1 MTYIPKPTFRHP
13 KIPVNDLGYTRDKYE
28 GALSTLC
35 AGCGHDSIS
44 SAIVQACHEMSLP
57 PHRVIKTS
65 GIGCSSKTPAYF
77 LGNSHGFNSVHGR
90 MPSVTSGAN
99 AANRDMYYIGMSGDG
114 DTASI
119 GFGTFAHAARRRVNM
134 TYIVANNGTYGL
146 TKGQT
151 SATADRGS
159 KVRKGP
165 VNEWEGIDLPTIAI
179 QLGASFVARS
189 FSGDKEQLVPLIQA
203 AMAHKGFSLIDV
215 ISPCV
220 TFNNHQGSTKGFDYI
235 REHNQVM
242 NSTDFIPV
250 KKEILTSYPEGE
262 SINID
267 LHDGSSMCLHKL
279 ENGFDA
285 TNKRAVLDRMNQ
297 AKENNE
303 VLTGLLYVEEESD
316 DLHQILDT
324 VDTPLNKLTEKDLC
338 PGNDILQGINKSMR

>member
-1 MTYIPKPTFRHP
+1 MTYIAKPKFRHP
-13 KIPVNDLGYTRDKYE
+13 KLPVNDLGYTKDKYE
-28 GALSTLC
+28 GVLSTLC

-90 MPSVTSGAN
+90 MPSVASGAN
-99 AANRDMYYIGMSGDG
+99 AANRDMIYLGMSGDG

-119 GFGTFAHAARRRVNM
+119 GFGTFSHVARRRVNM

-159 KVRKGP
+159 RVRKGP
-165 VNEWEGIDLPTIAI
+165 VNEWEGIDLANVAI

-235 REHNQVM
+235 REHNQAM
-242 NSTDFIPV
+242 NCTDYIPQ
-250 KKEILTSYPEGE
+250 KSEITTEYAEGE
-262 SINID
+262 TVD
-267 LHDGSSMCLHKL
+267 VAMHDGSTMRLHKL
-279 ENGFDA
+279 ENNYDA
-285 TNKRAVLDRMNQ
+285 SNKRAVLDRMNE
-297 AKENNE
+297 AKEKSE
-303 VLTGLLYVEEESD
+303 ILTGLLYIEEDSD
-316 DLHQILDT
+316 DLHQILGT
-324 VDTPLNKLTEKDLC
+324 VDTPLNSLTEKELC
-338 PGNDILQGINKSMR
+338 PGNDVLQEINASLR